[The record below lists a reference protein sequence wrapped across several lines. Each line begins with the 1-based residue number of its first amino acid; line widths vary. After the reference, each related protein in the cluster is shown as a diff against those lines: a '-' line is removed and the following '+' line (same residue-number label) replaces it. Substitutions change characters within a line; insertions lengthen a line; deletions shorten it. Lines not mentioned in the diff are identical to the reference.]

1 MDLGG
6 RSSQQAQGSAPL
18 SLCILRFFFEPA
30 YSKQAVEVME
40 AVLPE
45 PVIAFT
51 KKDRTRSAKKKHCS
65 ENRCTIQRGSLPDEQ
80 VESRHQ
86 GAVGPAY
93 SKQSSLERTGL
104 ASCCCCHRTRHHS
117 PKKGPDVHVIL
128 HYNYQRRY
136 NDNDNN
142 EPSERMASTWQNV
155 AKSAKNKP

>member
-1 MDLGG
+1 MWIWEGG
-6 RSSQQAQGSAPL
+6 VPSRRKVQL
-18 SLCILRFFFEPA
+18 LCRCASYGFFEPA
-30 YSKQAVEVME
+30 YSKQAAEVME

-86 GAVGPAY
+86 RAVGPAY

-104 ASCCCCHRTRHHS
+104 ASCCCCHRMRHHL
-117 PKKGPDVHVIL
+117 PKKGSDVRVIL
-128 HYNYQRRY
+128 HYNYQ
-136 NDNDNN
+136 
-142 EPSERMASTWQNV
+142 
-155 AKSAKNKP
+155 